1 MTCWR
6 RLRDWQQAGVWDLQR
21 VIEAWPRLSESV
33 QNRIAGLVESA
44 ELSRDD

>member
-1 MTCWR
+1 
-6 RLRDWQQAGVWDLQR
+6 

-33 QNRIAGLVESA
+33 QNRIAGLVEGA